1 MAYIQNRGTGWLAQ
15 IKRQGWPVQNRTFQ
29 TRVDAEKW
37 ARAIEREMDMG
48 AYIRRDEAERTT
60 FAQAAKRYA
69 REVLPGKRGKAQDG
83 ALLSRLVERFGRY
96 SLSSLSSDM
105 FSAYRDERLKVLA
118 PQTVVHELNMVS
130 RLCAACIKD
139 WGIPLPHGNPIA
151 NVRKPRVDNARDR
164 RLEAG
169 EEALLLDAFAREG
182 RNPWVGPMV
191 TLAAETAARQ
201 SELLSLRWDEVD
213 LQRATARLR
222 GVWDPVKKRGSKTK
236 NGDEYRDVPL
246 TPRAVAALSA
256 LPRSIDGRVFPTS
269 QNSVQQVWK
278 RTLPRA
284 RRDHLHGLLR
294 ERLAAEGI
302 DADTEI
308 RALVFKK
315 RKPRAHTL
323 VLLADL
329 EKIDKTLADLH
340 FHDLRHEATSRL
352 AEHFQMHEL
361 MKVTGHKSSKMLA
374 RYYHPRAEDLAA
386 KLARALG

>member
-29 TRVDAEKW
+29 TRADAEKW
-37 ARAIEREMDMG
+37 ARAVEREMDMG

-60 FAQAAKRYA
+60 FQAAAKRYM
-69 REVLPGKRGKAQDG
+69 REVLPSKRSRAQDG

-96 SLSSLSSDM
+96 SMSSLSSDM
-105 FSAYRDERLKVLA
+105 LAAYRDERLKILA

-130 RLCAACIKD
+130 RVCAACIKD
-139 WGIPLPHGNPIA
+139 WGIPLPHGNPLA
-151 NVRKPRVDNARDR
+151 NVRKPRLNNERDR
-164 RLEAG
+164 RLEPG

-182 RNPWVGPMV
+182 RNPWVRPMV
-191 TLAAETAARQ
+191 ILAAETAARQ

-213 LQRATARLR
+213 LKRATARLR
-222 GVWDPVKKRGSKTK
+222 GKDGRVTK
-236 NGDEYRDVPL
+236 NNDPYRDVPL
-246 TPRAVAALSA
+246 TPRAVTTLSA

-269 QNSVQQVWK
+269 QNSVQLVWK

-284 RRDHLHGLLR
+284 RRAHLHGLLR
-294 ERLAAEGI
+294 GRLQAEGI

-315 RKPRAHTL
+315 REPLPRTL
-323 VLLADL
+323 ALLAEI
-329 EKIDKTLADLH
+329 EKADKTLVDLH

-352 AEHFQMHEL
+352 AEVLQMHEL

-386 KLARALG
+386 KIRAAMAAAA